1 MRSASRS
8 YNINRQAIFPQHE
21 TNIEAR
27 ISGARRASARS
38 ITDVLPVFVV
48 GSGMTKA
55 KVANWRRSKR
65 HAKEELL
72 LKGRQIQPA
81 KSAVLYLDL
90 GIVRR

>member
-21 TNIEAR
+21 TNIEAC
-27 ISGARRASARS
+27 ISGTRRASARS
-38 ITDVLPVFVV
+38 IADVLPVLIV
-48 GSGMTKA
+48 GSGMAKA

-65 HAKEELL
+65 HAKEKVLV
-72 LKGRQIQPA
+72 KGGQIQPA
-81 KSAVLYLDL
+81 KSAILYLDL